1 MRLNNSSNL
10 EIIACTVILYPSIYN
25 VFLYVTQTNFSKCN
39 LQNIDFNLLLFY
51 FNGVCFFDTWTQ
63 DIHTCGKYVLQYV
76 FFHVH
81 GYWLRECKAHFSETW
96 WHNMGLR
103 TCSLKCSYLH
113 GGKNLLSVAKFFLM
127 VWTLL
132 TLIYTSV
139 IFQFIHLFHANHQL
153 SVCKLIW

>member
-1 MRLNNSSNL
+1 MQVFINYSIPDPYIISS
-10 EIIACTVILYPSIYN
+10 
-25 VFLYVTQTNFSKCN
+25 LYVIHTNFSKCN

-63 DIHTCGKYVLQYV
+63 DIHTCGKYILQYV

-139 IFQFIHLFHANHQL
+139 IFQFIHLCHANHQFQFMIDRNKIL
-153 SVCKLIW
+153 LFISM